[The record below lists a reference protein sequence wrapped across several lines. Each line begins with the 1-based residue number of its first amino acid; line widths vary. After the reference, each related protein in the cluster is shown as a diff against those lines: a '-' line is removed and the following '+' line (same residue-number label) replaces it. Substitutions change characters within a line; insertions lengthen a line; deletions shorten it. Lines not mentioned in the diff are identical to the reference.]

1 MGHGPWDSPWDDPR
15 GGRSRGPRGAGS
27 WGNAPWGS
35 GPPPWLQGL
44 LGFAQAG
51 SAATKGPKVRRGDVR
66 AAILD
71 VLAVEPMN
79 GYQIIQQIAERSG
92 GAWKPSPGSVYPTVQ
107 QLEDEGL
114 VEGTAA
120 EGRRLLRLT
129 DAGREY
135 VVAHPDELAA
145 TWRAFDEAAAVEP
158 DGETHDLKPVIGQT
172 MAAVWQVITT
182 GTKQQQAEA
191 AEILADT
198 RRKLYGLLAD
208 GDPE

>member
-1 MGHGPWDSPWDDPR
+1 MGQPARRGHAAAAGS
-15 GGRSRGPRGAGS
+15 GGRRRGCGGLIAAGS
-27 WGNAPWGS
+27 RAW
-35 GPPPWLQGL
+35 
-44 LGFAQAG
+44 
-51 SAATKGPKVRRGDVR
+51 SAWPDFGRRIRVSRGPKVRRGDVR

-114 VEGTAA
+114 VEGSEG
-120 EGRRLLRLT
+120 EGRRLLQLT
-129 DAGREY
+129 DEGRPLRRG
-135 VVAHPDELAA
+135 APRRARRHLAPVRR
-145 TWRAFDEAAAVEP
+145 RAPRRSEGP
-158 DGETHDLKPVIGQT
+158 GDLKPVIGQV
-172 MAAVWQVITT
+172 MGAVWQVVVS

-198 RRKLYGLLAD
+198 RRKLYGLLAE
-208 GDPE
+208 GDDAERT